1 MIEREIKLSFADHEA
16 ARHAVLAAD
25 GRLVASRRLI
35 EDRLFDT
42 SDGQLR
48 AAGRALR
55 VRRDAGRVLLT
66 SKGPASSALV
76 KAREEFETEVGDADT
91 LEAILAALGYRQ
103 AFRSEKYR
111 EEFTLTGVMVALDE
125 TPIGVF
131 VELEGAEAAIVAA
144 AGRLGRAPADFVL
157 QSYPTLYRAWCHA
170 RGAVP
175 GDMVFA
181 GRSDER
187 PAVRPG
193 L

>member
-16 ARHAVLAAD
+16 ARHAVLSAG

-42 SDGQLR
+42 TDGQLR
-48 AAGRALR
+48 ASGRALR
-55 VRRDAGRVLLT
+55 IRRDGRRVLLT
-66 SKGPASSALV
+66 SKGPAASALV

-91 LEAILAALGYRQ
+91 VESILATLEYRQ

-111 EEFTLTGVMVALDE
+111 EEFTLAGVVVALDE

-131 VELEGAEAAIVAA
+131 VELEGAEASIVAA
-144 AGRLGRAPADFVL
+144 AALLGRTPADFVR
-157 QSYPTLYRAWCHA
+157 QSYPALYRAWCHA

-175 GDMVFA
+175 GDMMFA

-187 PAVRPG
+187 PAVGSG